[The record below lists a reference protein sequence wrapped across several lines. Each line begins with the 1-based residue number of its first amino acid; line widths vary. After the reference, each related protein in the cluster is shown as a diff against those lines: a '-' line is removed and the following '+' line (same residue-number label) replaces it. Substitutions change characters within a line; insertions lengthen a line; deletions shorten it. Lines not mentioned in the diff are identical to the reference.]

1 MFFFAIFSLL
11 KANKILNNVKNR
23 MLFSRKSFPHSRER
37 RIKKKNIAFHE
48 RLDIFHLLAKIKFF
62 HVLFVI
68 YLQNVTN
75 NLYSNRSDIL
85 RVYTWWYAKYIS

>member
-1 MFFFAIFSLL
+1 MYYILIFSLL

-37 RIKKKNIAFHE
+37 RIEKKNIAFHE